1 MKGSDNRSPQAA
13 STQRPRVLMSAYQC
27 GPGMG
32 SVSQIG
38 WEWYARMARQLPVTL
53 LTHVRNRA
61 ALEAEGAPLTG
72 SEILY
77 VDTEWFA
84 GPLYRLASRLFP
96 SSQHAVFLLSSLDF
110 FVYDRAA
117 LAQIR
122 RRRSADQRWLWDL
135 IHCPTPVS
143 PSATSILHR
152 TGIPVILGPLN
163 GGLKSPTTFPEF
175 MKQDAAWLY
184 PVRNL
189 GKVLDRLMGTTRRAS
204 RILVAT
210 RATRDWYPRRYH
222 EKCVPMLENA
232 VDLKCFPAQPWPGA
246 PSSERPLQVLFV
258 GRLVP
263 FKAVPLLLR
272 AMRRLH
278 DRWPVQL
285 TIVGDGPMRT
295 PWETEASSLGLGDA
309 VDFAGQ
315 QPLAEIHRFM
325 AKSHCFCLPSV
336 RESGG
341 AVLLEAMASARPVI
355 AIDYG
360 GPAELVDEQVGR
372 KVPATGNDDAIAGIE
387 AALADLAE
395 HPEDWRRR
403 GETGRERVEARF
415 SWEAKVDAAVNL
427 YHDMLKSGWPPL

>member
-1 MKGSDNRSPQAA
+1 MTA
-13 STQRPRVLMSAYQC
+13 SNHPRAQRPRLLMSAYQC

-38 WEWYARMARQLPVTL
+38 WEWYSRMARQLPVTL

-61 ALEAEGAPLTG
+61 ALEAQGAPLPDT
-72 SEILY
+72 EILY
-77 VDTEWFA
+77 IDTEWFA

-96 SSQHAVFLLSSLDF
+96 NSQHAVFLLSSLDF
-110 FVYDRAA
+110 YVYDRAA
-117 LAQIR
+117 LKQIR
-122 RRRSADQRWLWDL
+122 RRRGAASSWPWDL

-143 PSATSILHR
+143 PSATSILYR
-152 TGIPVILGPLN
+152 TGLPLVLGPLN
-163 GGLKSPTTFPEF
+163 GGLQSPTRFPEF
-175 MKQDAAWLY
+175 MKQDVAWLY
-184 PVRNL
+184 PIRNL
-189 GKVLDRLMGTTRRAS
+189 GRVLDGLMGTTRHAR

-210 RATRDWYPRRYH
+210 AATQAWYPRRYH
-222 EKCVPMLENA
+222 QKLVLMLENA
-232 VDLKCFPAQPWPGA
+232 VDLECFPVQPWPGA
-246 PSSERPLQVLFV
+246 PSNQHPLQILFV

-263 FKAVPLLLR
+263 FKAIPLLLR
-272 AMRRLH
+272 AMQRLR

-295 PWETEASSLGLGDA
+295 AWEAEARALGLQDV

-315 QPLAEIHRFM
+315 QPLAEVHRFM
-325 AKSHCFCLPSV
+325 ASAHCFCLPSI

-372 KVPATGNDDAIAGIE
+372 KVSAGGNAEAIAGIE
-387 AALADLAE
+387 AALIDLAE

-403 GETGRERVEARF
+403 GEAGRARVAARY
-415 SWEAKVDAAVNL
+415 SWEAKIETAVAL
-427 YHDMLKSGWPPL
+427 YQDILSSARSSTPR